1 MGKRI
6 LGVITAALVL
16 SFCFCGPA
24 LADGG
29 LFGKGGRDIS
39 EPEQKAVIFFHAGT
53 EELVLSVRY
62 DGASEDFAWLVP
74 TPDVPSVEESD
85 ADLFWLMSEVT
96 PSPQTWGEEG
106 RHKGTMNAGM
116 DGGVDVID
124 ELTVGAFDLTVLRAD
139 DAGDLRS
146 WLEER
151 GFAYDEEAEQVLDV
165 YIERG
170 WCFTA
175 MRINPSF
182 EDPDYGYMD
191 YELSEGTIDPLRFT
205 FETPEPVYPLLISSL
220 NPGVTEVLLYI
231 LGPEAY
237 VNRSMELEYAERW
250 QPVQIAALADFS
262 ELAGEMERG
271 GGCCITKLRH
281 SFSPRE
287 MEDLYFSTANGG
299 QLEQWAGFAAASGG
313 GDSVPWWVMLAAA
326 LGLGLLA
333 GAAYASFGGR
343 EKGWPGRTLAVFLAV
358 ALVGSAV
365 LVPLGIWVVPGD
377 EEEVFVAHAEWPWG
391 EDILVDD
398 GGWSK
403 LVHQD
408 GRSEIL
414 GLAEHLKWTSE
425 TEEIE
430 PVDYTGDPVMARGEL
445 DKAGRWE
452 WSIRHHRADVWQTQY
467 LTVADRESGEAY
479 EVDIGMKQV
488 HAVRLSPGG
497 DRLWVAMNPGVPV
510 NKTEAQEYAFPS
522 LELLRFLIHDDC
534 MQLGEIVVSQWGEPM
549 LAGRFERYEE
559 NGGYWDHEVYFG
571 FLPMLAENASYAG
584 KPFTIGV
591 DNMESDEDIKLI
603 SILNGYTCDAV
614 DASPFLLLG
623 GYDYETDDGLVFV
636 LDASDGMIYEVC
648 EGSPVGWR

>member
-6 LGVITAALVL
+6 LCVISVAVVL
-16 SFCFCGPA
+16 SLCFSAPA

-29 LFGKGGRDIS
+29 LFGKEGRDIS
-39 EPEQKAVIFFHAGT
+39 EPEQKAVIFFHAGM

-74 TPDVPSVEESD
+74 TPDVPGVEESD
-85 ADLFWLMSEVT
+85 TNLFWLMSELA
-96 PSPQTWGEEG
+96 PSLQTWGEDG
-106 RHKGTMNAGM
+106 RHKGTMNGGIE
-116 DGGVDVID
+116 GGVDVID

-139 DAGDLRS
+139 NSGDLRS

-165 YIERG
+165 YIERD

-182 EDPDYGYMD
+182 EDPDYGYID

-220 NPGVTEVLLYI
+220 NPGVTEVLLYV

-262 ELAGEMERG
+262 ELAKELEKD
-271 GGCCITKLRH
+271 GGCCITKLRRD
-281 SFSPRE
+281 FSPDE
-287 MEDLYFSTANGG
+287 MEDLYFSAADEG
-299 QLEQWAGFAAASGG
+299 QLAQWTGFAAVGGG
-313 GDSVPWWVMLAAA
+313 GDSVPWWALLAVA

-343 EKGWPGRTLAVFLAV
+343 GKGWPGRTLAVFLAV
-358 ALVGSAV
+358 ALIGSAV
-365 LVPLGIWVVPGD
+365 LIPLGLWVFPGD
-377 EEEVFVAHAEWPWG
+377 VDEIVVAHDDWLWG
-391 EDILVDD
+391 EDILVTQN
-398 GGWSK
+398 GWTK
-403 LVHQD
+403 LIHPD
-408 GRSEIL
+408 GRMEIQ
-414 GLAEHLKWTSE
+414 GLAQYLQWTTATKE
-425 TEEIE
+425 TV
-430 PVDYTGDPVMARGEL
+430 PADYGGDPLMAGGEL
-445 DKAGRWE
+445 DEAGRWE
-452 WSIRHHRADVWQTQY
+452 WSLRHHREDDWQTQY
-467 LTVADRESGEAY
+467 LAVTDGESGDVYEAD
-479 EVDIGMKQV
+479 VGMKQV
-488 HAVRLSPGG
+488 HAVRLSPEG

-522 LELLRFLIHDDC
+522 LELMRSVIHDDC
-534 MQLGEIVVSQWGEPM
+534 MYVGDIVVSREGEPL
-549 LAGRFERYEE
+549 LAGRFETIEEYEQD
-559 NGGYWDHEVYFG
+559 WDVYFG
-571 FLPMLAENASYAG
+571 FLPMFEENAGYLG
-584 KPFTIGV
+584 EPLLITYGETDQIQ
-591 DNMESDEDIKLI
+591 DIKVF

-623 GYDYETDDGLVFV
+623 GYDYETGEGLVFV
-636 LDASDGMIYEVC
+636 LDTSDGMLYEVC
-648 EGSPVGWR
+648 EGNPLSWQ